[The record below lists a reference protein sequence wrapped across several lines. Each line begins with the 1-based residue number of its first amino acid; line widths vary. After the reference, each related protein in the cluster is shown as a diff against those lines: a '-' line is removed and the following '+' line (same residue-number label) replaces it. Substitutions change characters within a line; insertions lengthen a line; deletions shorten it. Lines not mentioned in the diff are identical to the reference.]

1 MQMIFPCWKNSLFEL
16 FSQRLALPHKNTCL
30 LTPLDADSSA
40 IYLRLSARI
49 HDAHREPWRE
59 ALFVFYDT
67 ETTGTNTVFDQI
79 LQFAAILTDDE
90 LQEVERFE
98 IRCQRLPW
106 IIPAPMALKVTGVTP
121 AMLDDRALPSFYEMM
136 SEIRRRLETWG
147 QAVYVGYNSIRF
159 DEPLLQRAFWQ
170 TLHPPY
176 LTVTNSNS
184 RMDILPLVQA
194 ASHLYPGAFQY
205 PLTPRG
211 RTGFKLDQLAPLN
224 GFSHE
229 NAHDALADVEA
240 TIHIAR
246 LLSDRCPELW
256 QRAVQTSP
264 KSETVSSLSFGNPVL
279 IVEYFMNGPSVWW
292 GQRIDQRGSNTSS
305 ASVARLE
312 VDWPSVFALESE
324 SLSRRLSASPK
335 PIRQIALNKAPIVL
349 DPDEARQF
357 GIEFDP
363 SFLQTSDV
371 LAGDEGACMRMI
383 EAMENLADPWPEP
396 EHLEQKIFDGFP
408 SRSDSQKMEAFHRG
422 DWAARASLVR
432 EFEDPR
438 FRQLAQRLVYCSV
451 PERLTEE
458 ERSNILAAIS
468 ERVLVDHKDDSLWR
482 TLPAACD
489 QLEEVRLSED
499 GETVASEISDWLNSL
514 KRQLATNEH

>member
-16 FSQRLALPHKNTCL
+16 FSQRLAPPHKNTCL

-49 HDAHREPWRE
+49 HDAHRESWRE

-67 ETTGTNTVFDQI
+67 ETTGTNNVFDQI
-79 LQFAAILTDDE
+79 LQFAAILTDDD

-106 IIPAPMALKVTGVTP
+106 IVPAPMALKVTGVTP
-121 AMLDDRALPSFYEMM
+121 GMLDDQGLPSFYEMM
-136 SEIRRRLETWG
+136 SVIRARMEDWG
-147 QAVYVGYNSIRF
+147 QAVFVGYNSIRF

-176 LTVTNSNS
+176 LTVTNANS

-194 ASHLYPGAFQY
+194 ASHLYPDAFQY

-246 LLSDRCPELW
+246 LLADRCPELW
-256 QRAVQTSP
+256 QQAVRKSP

-279 IVEYFMNGPSVWW
+279 MVEYFMSGPSVWW
-292 GQRIDQRGSNTSS
+292 GQRIDQRGSSTSS

-312 VDWPSVFALESE
+312 VDWSSLFTLDPQ
-324 SLSRRLSASPK
+324 SLSTELSASPK

-349 DPDEARQF
+349 DQDAARLF
-357 GIEFDP
+357 GIELDD
-363 SFLQTSDV
+363 SSLEMSRI
-371 LAGDEGACMRMI
+371 LASDEGACARMV
-383 EAMENLADPWPEP
+383 EGMESLAEPWPEP
-396 EHLEQKIFDGFP
+396 EYLEQRIFDGFP
-408 SRSDSQKMEAFHRG
+408 SRADTERMTAFHKG
-422 DWAARASLVR
+422 DWAVRASLIK

-438 FRQLAQRLVYCSV
+438 FRQLAQRLVYCSA
-451 PERLTEE
+451 PEQLTDD
-458 ERSNILAAIS
+458 ERSNIFAALS
-468 ERVLVDHKDDSLWR
+468 ERLLANHDDDRLWR
-482 TLPAACD
+482 TLHAARD
-489 QLEEVRLSED
+489 QLEEVRSSED
-499 GETVASEISDWLNSL
+499 GNSLASDITDWLNSIE
-514 KRQLATNEH
+514 RQLETKTR